1 MKRNLFAIFL
11 AMALVVALVFVVAPS
26 AKADSYAFSEEVQ
39 ELEITND
46 AVLDLAGFSGKV
58 TLTNGA
64 KLTVYDS
71 GNSSKTGAD
80 AAKLTVE
87 GDGSVEKIS
96 LQKGYRYLKV
106 ENADGTYSF
115 HPFNM
120 AFTHVG
126 LNTKTNSVCVRVAF
140 VANDVVKA
148 KLTDY
153 GIYSVEFDAYASSQ
167 EKYPF
172 GEQNGVYAYYDFIN
186 SFGTDDMDATKPVK
200 LYMTVDGETIET
212 EYTANIIPREVLK
225 KVNKAGTSIANEPQL
240 DRITDMIDGND
251 RIANILLNFQAEP
264 STDTIS
270 FANQNALVSSSATE
284 QIWKQAGVKLTYA
297 KSTSTN
303 DLVLNTNPAR
313 FYANTMV
320 TIDALNITKI
330 VFDCNT
336 SDYANTLNA
345 SIGTVSGASVSVSSD
360 KVTVTFTN
368 PVNSFVIKKMSAQ
381 VRVDAITVSASTAP
395 SCAHMKDLSEATC
408 TKKAIC
414 IDCDAEHGNTLP
426 HVEKTAATCTAKA
439 ICLNC
444 GNAYGN
450 TLPHD
455 ITSTATCQ
463 APAQCANG
471 HSVGDVVDCADSD
484 SNGQCDWCGTTL
496 AAKETVTVS
505 KTAAQ
510 IMTLAG
516 LSANNSTV
524 INGKTAN
531 LDNYISVTPAK
542 GNAGT
547 APTYYTSG
555 TAIRLYQNGAILTVK
570 AAAGAEM
577 KTIVLTAA
585 SGGQGPIA
593 VTGGTASVTGGKYTI
608 TVNPGV
614 SEVVIKT
621 TGTSSST
628 RLYLSNIS
636 VTYDK

>member
-172 GEQNGVYAYYDFIN
+172 GEQNGVYAYYDFEN
-186 SFGTDDMDATKPVK
+186 SFGADDMDATKPIK

-225 KVNKAGTSIANEPQL
+225 DVNKAGTSIANEPQL

-251 RIANILLNFQAEP
+251 RIANILTNFRAETGTATLSFT
-264 STDTIS
+264 ST
-270 FANQNALVSSSATE
+270 ANRVSLTASKQVWTQNGIT
-284 QIWKQAGVKLTYA
+284 LTNNKA
-297 KSTSTN
+297 SSTN
-303 DLVLNTNPAR
+303 DVADYSNPVRIYKGSQVVIEA
-313 FYANTMV
+313 TGM
-320 TIDALNITKI
+320 TKI
-330 VFDCNT
+330 VFNCSASDYAATGLSNT
-336 SDYANTLNA
+336 SDY
-345 SIGTVSGASVSVSSD
+345 
-360 KVTVTFTN
+360 TVTKNGNVTTVEFTT
-368 PVNSFVIKKMSAQ
+368 PVDSFTFSASSSQLRFNS
-381 VRVDAITVSASTAP
+381 ITVSATFAP
-395 SCAHMKDLSEATC
+395 ACEHLKDATEATC
-408 TKKAIC
+408 TKGAVC
-414 IDCDAEHGNTLP
+414 IDCEKEHGDLLD
-426 HVEKTAATCTAKA
+426 HVEKTAATCSQKA
-439 ICLNC
+439 VCKNC
-444 GNAYGN
+444 GETYGEVAKHN
-450 TLPHD
+450 YPENSHNCTFGCDVVSICVDEDDDGFCDVCGESMSGAPVIGLL
-455 ITSTATCQ
+455 ATFSLG
-463 APAQCANG
+463 ANG
-471 HSVGDVVDCADSD
+471 SASHADGS
-484 SNGQCDWCGTTL
+484 SATSYS
-496 AAKETVTVS
+496 ETVNGY
-505 KTAAQ
+505 
-510 IMTLAG
+510 TLN
-516 LSANNSTV
+516 LSNCSGVYKNAR
-524 INGKTAN
+524 
-531 LDNYISVTPAK
+531 DAK
-542 GNAGT
+542 GNSCIKLGAKSSAG
-547 APTYYTSG
+547 
-555 TAIRLYQNGAILTVK
+555 K
-570 AAAGAEM
+570 F
-577 KTIVLTAA
+577 
-585 SGGQGPIA
+585 
-593 VTGGTASVTGGKYTI
+593 TI
-608 TVNPGV
+608 TVPENV
-614 SEVVIKT
+614 TEVVSYVAKYKT
-621 TGTSSST
+621 NTTKITVNSTNYTISSASDNGAYDAIT
-628 RLYLSNIS
+628 VDTTTTKTIS
-636 VTYDK
+636 FTTVSGGYRAMVNTIVFNGYAQ